1 MRINNNISS
10 INAARALKDRQTE
23 MTKTMQKLAS
33 GMRIN
38 NGSDD
43 PSGLAVSE
51 RLRTQING
59 LRQAER
65 NTEDGLSLV
74 QTADGYLGQV
84 TNLMQ
89 RIRVLSVQAAN
100 GIYSSADRVLMQVEV
115 SQLISEVDRL
125 ASQAEFNRFKLLM
138 GDFARN
144 SKVNSMWFHLGPNA
158 YQRERAFIQTMTS
171 RALGIQG
178 ASLILLMQPQHLPPA
193 AQTGLTPHDLWKGY
207 RAQRG
212 QGLG

>member
-100 GIYSSADRVLMQVEV
+100 GIYSSTDRVLMQVEV

-138 GDFARN
+138 GDFAQEFQGKLN
-144 SKVNSMWFHLGPNA
+144 VVSLG
-158 YQRERAFIQTMTS
+158 TKC
-171 RALGIQG
+171 
-178 ASLILLMQPQHLPPA
+178 LPA
-193 AQTGLTPHDLWKGY
+193 RKSVHSNNDL
-207 RAQRG
+207 
-212 QGLG
+212 